1 VGGVAASRMFTACDC
16 QYFFTA
22 FLDESIRHRGILAAV
37 KGATQNA
44 CSFRS
49 RILFR
54 TLLTKSLAGLALT
67 AASSQA
73 ALAADWQYCV
83 APAHAEHKVYMSATF
98 PVHGALGDA
107 DDAFERMLDKAGL
120 RHDDVQ
126 CPRADDERLIV
137 LMQQYA
143 ISFNQENGN
152 TIVHL
157 PFEKAR

>member
-1 VGGVAASRMFTACDC
+1 
-16 QYFFTA
+16 
-22 FLDESIRHRGILAAV
+22 
-37 KGATQNA
+37 
-44 CSFRS
+44 
-49 RILFR
+49 LFR
-54 TLLTKSLAGLALT
+54 TSLTKSIAGLALI
-67 AASSQA
+67 AASPQM
-73 ALAADWQYCV
+73 ALATDWQYCL
-83 APAHAEHKVYMSATF
+83 APSHAEHKVYMSATF
-98 PVHGALGDA
+98 PVRGVLADA

-137 LMQQYA
+137 SMQQYA

>member
-1 VGGVAASRMFTACDC
+1 M
-16 QYFFTA
+16 
-22 FLDESIRHRGILAAV
+22 
-37 KGATQNA
+37 
-44 CSFRS
+44 
-49 RILFR
+49 
-54 TLLTKSLAGLALT
+54 

-73 ALAADWQYCV
+73 ALAADWQYCL
-83 APAHAEHKVYMSATF
+83 APSHAEHKVYISATF
-98 PVHGALGDA
+98 PVRGVLADA

-126 CPRADDERLIV
+126 CPRADDERSIV

-157 PFEKAR
+157 PFEETR